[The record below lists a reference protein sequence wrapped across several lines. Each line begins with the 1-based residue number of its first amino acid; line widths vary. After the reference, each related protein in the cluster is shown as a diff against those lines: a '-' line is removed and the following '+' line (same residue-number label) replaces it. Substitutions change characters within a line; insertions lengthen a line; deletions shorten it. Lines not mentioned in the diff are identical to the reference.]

1 MQKQAH
7 AGTQWPGKN
16 TDTKIYYNSEDIN
29 ELSAI
34 KMSPHS
40 DVRYRISSMA
50 TDWIGEKT
58 KQKKPP
64 NCSHLRCAR
73 SVCVEQSDKDIS
85 SLEHNDSLKQR
96 Q

>member
-40 DVRYRISSMA
+40 GVRYRISSMA
-50 TDWIGEKT
+50 TDWIGEKNQT
-58 KQKKPP
+58 NKKNQIAAIWGALVAFVWNKVTRTFPVW
-64 NCSHLRCAR
+64 NTMIL
-73 SVCVEQSDKDIS
+73 
-85 SLEHNDSLKQR
+85 
-96 Q
+96 

>member
-40 DVRYRISSMA
+40 GVRYRISSMA
-50 TDWIGEKT
+50 TDWIGGKNKQT
-58 KQKKPP
+58 KNPKLQPFEV
-64 NCSHLRCAR
+64 R
-73 SVCVEQSDKDIS
+73 S
-85 SLEHNDSLKQR
+85 
-96 Q
+96 

>member
-40 DVRYRISSMA
+40 DVCYRISSMA

-58 KQKKPP
+58 KQI
-64 NCSHLRCAR
+64 CSHLRCAR

-85 SLEHNDSLKQR
+85 SLEHNDSLKRR

>member
-40 DVRYRISSMA
+40 DVCYRISSMA
-50 TDWIGEKT
+50 TDWIGEKN
-58 KQKKPP
+58 KQIAAIWGALVAFVWNKVTRTFPVW
-64 NCSHLRCAR
+64 NTMIL
-73 SVCVEQSDKDIS
+73 
-85 SLEHNDSLKQR
+85 
-96 Q
+96 

>member
-1 MQKQAH
+1 MQKQEH

-40 DVRYRISSMA
+40 DVCYRIEL
-50 TDWIGEKT
+50 G
-58 KQKKPP
+58 KKPNKLQP
-64 NCSHLRCAR
+64 FEVR
-73 SVCVEQSDKDIS
+73 S
-85 SLEHNDSLKQR
+85 
-96 Q
+96 